1 MPTNPQPTARLFQ
14 RPVLLLLT
22 ALLGLGLLFGGCG
35 QQKTQP
41 PKEGQAPQEAKPIT
55 LKYAFFAPAN
65 TFPARQMDKWAE
77 EVEKRTNGKVKV
89 EKFPGGTLLTA
100 QNMYDGVL
108 KGVADIGL
116 SCPSYEPG
124 RFPLTGVSDQPV
136 SYPNARVASLVL
148 YDLVKEFQP
157 QELAD
162 FKVLTV
168 FNTEPSYIQSK
179 KPVQKL
185 EDITGL
191 RLRTTGTGVP
201 VLKALGGTPVGMPQS
216 EIAQA
221 LQTGVIDGYITSRE
235 VLLDFKY
242 AETVKYVT
250 DYPLVT
256 VSFAAVMNKN
266 VWNSLPPDV
275 QKVIDDLGREMAL
288 WTGTYLDN
296 HVKESLAWA
305 TKEQGLKVI
314 TLTPEEKA
322 RWDAKLKGVT
332 DAYVKEVEAKG
343 LPAQKFLQ
351 RLTELRDK
359 YAQEY
364 K

>member
-1 MPTNPQPTARLFQ
+1 MRKRGILIILA
-14 RPVLLLLT
+14 V
-22 ALLGLGLLFGGCG
+22 GLVAGIILNGCG
-35 QQKTQP
+35 QQKTQA
-41 PKEGQAPQEAKPIT
+41 PKEGQSAQEAKPIT
-55 LKYAFFAPAN
+55 LKYAFFAPAT
-65 TFPARQMDKWAE
+65 TFPAKQMDKWAE

-108 KGVADIGL
+108 KRVADIGL

-124 RFPLTGVSDQPV
+124 RFPLTGISDQPV
-136 SYPNARVASLVL
+136 AYPNAKVASLVL

-157 QELAD
+157 KEFSD
-162 FKVLTV
+162 FKVITV
-168 FNTEPSYIQSK
+168 FNTEPAYIQSK

-185 EDITGL
+185 EDIAGL

-216 EIAQA
+216 EVAQA

-256 VSFAAVMNKN
+256 VSFAAVMNKD

-288 WTGTYLDN
+288 WTGNYLDN
-296 HVKESLAWA
+296 HVKESLDWA
-305 TKEQGLKVI
+305 IKEQNLQTI
-314 TLTPEEKA
+314 TLSSEEKA
-322 RWDAKLKGVT
+322 RWDAKLKEVT
-332 DAYVKEVEAKG
+332 DAYVRDVETKG
-343 LPAQKFLQ
+343 LPGQKFLQ
-351 RLTELRDK
+351 KLYELRDK
-359 YAQEY
+359 YAKEY